1 MGVPETPVPEDLDGV
16 APPGAHGP
24 QVPDVPVREGLL
36 LLWSYS
42 RPHLRALGLGVLLGL
57 LGTAITLATPMV
69 TKSVLDSLEAGLDLT
84 VPVTVLVVLLVV
96 GVLASLAQSVLLAR
110 LAEDIVLT
118 ARRDLVSRFFL
129 SRLEQVQR
137 LRTGEIVTR
146 VTSDTLLL
154 RDATTGS
161 FVQLVNG
168 TVSLVGTVVLMAV
181 LDWPLLLTTL
191 VALVVIGGLFGVLMP
206 QIARADKR
214 AQDAVGE
221 LGAELEGGVRALRT
235 VKSSRA
241 ERRQIARVRAKAE
254 ESARYAVRS
263 AWFSALVW
271 AVAGGGMQLAIIV
284 ILGLGA
290 GRVALGDMS
299 VSTLV
304 AFLLYAFNIV
314 DPVAT
319 LAQAVSTL
327 QSGFAAAARIRET
340 ASLEAECGGVPDG
353 AGPGRAGGGA
363 GPGPAADG
371 AGPGQGTGTPV
382 LALREVTAGYADADA
397 PALRRVSLEVPRRG
411 HVAIVGPSGAG
422 KTTVFSLLLRFIEP
436 SSGHLELDGL
446 PYGSLSTDE
455 VRSRISY
462 VEQETPVVPG
472 TVRDNVLFRV
482 PQASDE
488 EAWQALAAV
497 RLDERVRHLEGGLD
511 ARVADTSLSGGER
524 QRLAVARALVR
535 RPEVLLL
542 DEATAQLDASTEAA
556 IQTVIAEASHQG
568 VVVTIAHRLSTV
580 LDADR
585 IVVLEDGGVR
595 DVGTHG
601 ELVERDALYRELVT
615 ALRIHTSQDVP
626 SYDEA
631 HDQ

>member
-24 QVPDVPVREGLL
+24 QVPDVPVREGLS

-154 RDATTGS
+154 REATTGS

-241 ERRQIARVRAKAE
+241 ERRQIARVSAKAE

-314 DPVAT
+314 DPVTT

-353 AGPGRAGGGA
+353 AGPGRDS
-363 GPGPAADG
+363 DG
-371 AGPGQGTGTPV
+371 ARPGAQGAPV

-397 PALRRVSLEVPRRG
+397 PALRRVSLEIPHRG

-446 PYGSLSTDE
+446 PYGSLGTDE

-482 PQASDE
+482 PEASDD

-556 IQTVIAEASHQG
+556 IQAVIAEASRQG

-601 ELVERDALYRELVT
+601 ELVERNALYRELVT
-615 ALRIHTSQDVP
+615 ALRIHTSQDVR

>member
-1 MGVPETPVPEDLDGV
+1 MCSSDL
-16 APPGAHGP
+16 
-24 QVPDVPVREGLL
+24 
-36 LLWSYS
+36 
-42 RPHLRALGLGVLLGL
+42 
-57 LGTAITLATPMV
+57 
-69 TKSVLDSLEAGLDLT
+69 
-84 VPVTVLVVLLVV
+84 
-96 GVLASLAQSVLLAR
+96 
-110 LAEDIVLT
+110 
-118 ARRDLVSRFFL
+118 
-129 SRLEQVQR
+129 

-154 RDATTGS
+154 REATTGS

-241 ERRQIARVRAKAE
+241 ERRQIARVSAKAE

-340 ASLEAECGGVPDG
+340 ASLEASIID
-353 AGPGRAGGGA
+353 RK
-363 GPGPAADG
+363 
-371 AGPGQGTGTPV
+371 
-382 LALREVTAGYADADA
+382 
-397 PALRRVSLEVPRRG
+397 S
-411 HVAIVGPSGAG
+411 
-422 KTTVFSLLLRFIEP
+422 
-436 SSGHLELDGL
+436 
-446 PYGSLSTDE
+446 
-455 VRSRISY
+455 
-462 VEQETPVVPG
+462 VV
-472 TVRDNVLFRV
+472 
-482 PQASDE
+482 
-488 EAWQALAAV
+488 
-497 RLDERVRHLEGGLD
+497 
-511 ARVADTSLSGGER
+511 
-524 QRLAVARALVR
+524 
-535 RPEVLLL
+535 
-542 DEATAQLDASTEAA
+542 
-556 IQTVIAEASHQG
+556 
-568 VVVTIAHRLSTV
+568 
-580 LDADR
+580 
-585 IVVLEDGGVR
+585 
-595 DVGTHG
+595 
-601 ELVERDALYRELVT
+601 
-615 ALRIHTSQDVP
+615 
-626 SYDEA
+626 
-631 HDQ
+631 

>member
-24 QVPDVPVREGLL
+24 QVPDVPVREGLS

-154 RDATTGS
+154 REATTGS

-241 ERRQIARVRAKAE
+241 ERRQIARVSAKAE

-353 AGPGRAGGGA
+353 AGPGRDS
-363 GPGPAADG
+363 DG
-371 AGPGQGTGTPV
+371 ARPGVQGAPV

-397 PALRRVSLEVPRRG
+397 PALREVSLEIPRRG

-436 SSGHLELDGL
+436 SSGHLELDGV
-446 PYGSLSTDE
+446 PYGSLGTDE